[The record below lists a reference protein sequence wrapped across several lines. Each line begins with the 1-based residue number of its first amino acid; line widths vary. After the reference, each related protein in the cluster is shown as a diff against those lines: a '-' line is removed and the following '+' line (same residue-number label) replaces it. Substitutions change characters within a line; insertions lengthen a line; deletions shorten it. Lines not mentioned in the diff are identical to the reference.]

1 MSSIGGT
8 YHFVSGDFRNFR
20 LPAGFRRFIGFLRN
34 GRFGWLADF
43 FGRGI
48 GKNGFLVGFL
58 FSLLE
63 DFRLN
68 GVFDNFFREDG
79 NRKIGQQE
87 RGCQQPREQL
97 FSMGFAHIT
106 TSFEMENPL
115 IREES
120 G

>member
-1 MSSIGGT
+1 MSFSICAIYCT
-8 YHFVSGDFRNFR
+8 LSM
-20 LPAGFRRFIGFLRN
+20 
-34 GRFGWLADF
+34 
-43 FGRGI
+43 
-48 GKNGFLVGFL
+48 
-58 FSLLE
+58 
-63 DFRLN
+63 
-68 GVFDNFFREDG
+68 
-79 NRKIGQQE
+79 GQQE